1 MALERLRSFLARPAT
16 LAKKLIRRLTSHSG
30 VEMKSVDE
38 QLELIRRG
46 VDRIEPADGLRKKLE
61 QSATTGKPL
70 RVKYGIDPTGID
82 VHLGHTVPLRKLR
95 QFQELGHKA
104 VLIIGNYTALV
115 GDPSGRDETRKSLT
129 QEQVEANAKEYLT
142 QISKIIDVG
151 RAEVRLNGEWF
162 GKFSFLDVLRM
173 MGQITMQRMLER
185 DDFTKRV
192 KEGKPISLHECLYPL
207 MQGYDSV
214 AINADVELGGS
225 EQLFNLMVGRDLQRN
240 AMHLGFDKAQ
250 EPQVA
255 VTLPILRGLD
265 GHRKMGK
272 SLNNYIGVGESADQ
286 QFGKAMS
293 IPDDL
298 MREWFTLL
306 TDFSPADIESFVGPG
321 KLHPMAV
328 KKTLAAEI
336 VSFYHGSRAALL
348 ATVNWEKQFSERK
361 DPDTIPEV
369 AIPAEEAAKP
379 IGLPQLLVRVGF
391 CKSNNEARQ
400 KVIEG
405 AVSVGPDRTKL
416 TDPKATVAVEDGLVI
431 RLGSKK
437 IARIRVGTNV

>member
-1 MALERLRSFLARPAT
+1 
-16 LAKKLIRRLTSHSG
+16 
-30 VEMKSVDE
+30 MKSVDD
-38 QLELIRRG
+38 QIELIRRG
-46 VDRIEPADGLRKKLE
+46 VEQIEPRDGLKKKLE
-61 QSATTGKPL
+61 ASAKTGRPL

-95 QFQELGHKA
+95 QFQELGHQA

-129 QEQVEANAKEYLT
+129 QEQVEANAQDYLK
-142 QISKIIDVG
+142 QISKVVDID
-151 RAEVRLNGEWF
+151 RAEVRFNGEWF
-162 GKFSFLDVLRM
+162 AKFSFLDVLRM

-214 AINADVELGGS
+214 AINADIELGGS

-240 AMHLGFDKAQ
+240 AQQLGFDKAQ
-250 EPQVA
+250 EPQIA

-286 QFGKAMS
+286 QFGKTMS

-298 MREWFTLL
+298 MREWFTQL
-306 TDFSPADIESFVGPG
+306 TDSSPAEIEEFVGPG
-321 KLHPMAV
+321 RLHPKVAKM
-328 KKTLAAEI
+328 TLASAI
-336 VSFYHGSRAALL
+336 VSFYHGAPAALK
-348 ATVNWEKQFSERK
+348 ATVNWQKQFSEK
-361 DPDTIPEV
+361 QDPDNIPGV
-369 AIPAEEAAKP
+369 LIPTDPATNE
-379 IGLPQLLVRVGF
+379 IGLLRLLVAVGF

-400 KVIEG
+400 KVTEG
-405 AVSVGPDRTKL
+405 AVSIGPDRTKL
-416 TDPKATVAVEDGLVI
+416 TDPKATVKLEDGLIV

-437 IARIRVGTNV
+437 IARVKLAGNG